1 MTESV
6 WSSSDEKPFHCIHEE
21 LVKKNDDPS
30 GLRGFIQNP
39 YLFGIALFSSLG
51 GLLFGPPVRYQ
62 SELSSPG
69 MRGSMVSLYQLSITI
84 GVAVSFWIDYGTSS
98 LGGETSWRLPLYL
111 QMIFGLILLI
121 GVFFLPFSP
130 RWLMKVGREYE
141 ALEVLA
147 RLRRRTNDDPKVVAE
162 WKEIKVAVEFD
173 HQQPQGGLFSQGMW
187 RRVLIGVTLLF
198 FQQLTGVNAI
208 IYYAPSIV
216 SSVGLTG
223 NSSKLLATGVIGV
236 IMVCCC
242 IPTVLFLDRIGRR
255 TLLLIG
261 SAGMWLCMT
270 ALGALVTAF
279 QSNWAHHSFE
289 GWVAVSMI
297 YLFMGIF
304 AFSWGPCVWVISS
317 ELFPLRVRAK
327 AMGLTSSSHW
337 MNNFIVGLITP
348 PLLALSAPATYF
360 MFSGFCFLSFGFVW
374 FLVPETRGY
383 SLEDMDGLF
392 GGQAAVEDAS
402 IMKKI
407 RQDVDELS
415 MNFKT
420 PVV

>member
-1 MTESV
+1 
-6 WSSSDEKPFHCIHEE
+6 
-21 LVKKNDDPS
+21 
-30 GLRGFIQNP
+30 
-39 YLFGIALFSSLG
+39 
-51 GLLFGPPVRYQ
+51 
-62 SELSSPG
+62 

-84 GVAVSFWIDYGTSS
+84 GVAVSFWIDYGTSP

-111 QMIFGLILLI
+111 QMVFGLILLL

-130 RWLMKVGREYE
+130 RWLMKVGREQE

-147 RLRRRTNDDPKVVAE
+147 RLRRCTNDTPKVVAE

-173 HQQPQGGLFSQGMW
+173 HQQPQGGLFSHGMW
-187 RRVLIGVTLLF
+187 KRVLIGVTLLF

-208 IYYAPSIV
+208 VYYAPSIV

-236 IMVCCC
+236 ILVCCC
-242 IPTVLFLDRIGRR
+242 IPTVLFLDRVGRR
-255 TLLLIG
+255 TLLLVG
-261 SAGMWLCMT
+261 SVGMWLCMT
-270 ALGALVTAF
+270 TLGALVTAF
-279 QSNWAHHSFE
+279 QSDWTHHSIE

-337 MNNFIVGLITP
+337 VKI
-348 PLLALSAPATYF
+348 
-360 MFSGFCFLSFGFVW
+360 
-374 FLVPETRGY
+374 
-383 SLEDMDGLF
+383 
-392 GGQAAVEDAS
+392 QAKE
-402 IMKKI
+402 KI
-407 RQDVDELS
+407 
-415 MNFKT
+415 KT
-420 PVV
+420 LRLTIGI